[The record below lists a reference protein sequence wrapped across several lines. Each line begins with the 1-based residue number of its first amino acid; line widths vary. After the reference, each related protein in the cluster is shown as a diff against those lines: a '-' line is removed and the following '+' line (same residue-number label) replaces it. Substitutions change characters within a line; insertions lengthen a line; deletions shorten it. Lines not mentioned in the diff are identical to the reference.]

1 MTVLILL
8 VMAVVVLVVLA
19 GGGAL
24 IWYLVRSR
32 LPVTAGRTMGAA
44 APAAI
49 VAFRR
54 SFSPFGGT
62 QHYARVF
69 FTTRLGQQVTTE
81 VYLSSI
87 GFSPRLPGGPVLRV
101 GERIWVDYDVNDP
114 RRAEARG
121 GPPVPGR

>member
-1 MTVLILL
+1 MGTLLIVV
-8 VMAVVVLVVLA
+8 VMAVLVVAVLA
-19 GGGAL
+19 GGAA
-24 IWYLVRSR
+24 IIYAVIRSR
-32 LPVTAGRTMGAA
+32 LPVTAGRSATAS

-62 QHYARVF
+62 QHYAQVF
-69 FTTRLGQQVTTE
+69 FTTPQRRQITTE

-87 GFSPRLPGGPVLRV
+87 GLSPRLASGGPVLRV
-101 GERIWVDYDVNDP
+101 GERIWVDYDVSDP

-121 GPPVPGR
+121 GPPGR